1 MSKFLKIAII
11 SVVSLCLILVV
22 AGYVFLAKVDFNQ
35 YKESIITIV
44 KDNTGRDLSIGDIK
58 LKASFNPTVE
68 ISDVVFSNTKW
79 AKNSEMVR
87 AKSVEVS
94 IALIPLISKSFVINT
109 FKIKNATINLEE
121 NNSGQNNWTFDIKE
135 ASKTQKTVNKFE
147 FIKSANANENA
158 GVDMLSSVVIKEI
171 LLDDV
176 TINYTNKDGKT
187 QNYKIK
193 KVDLVE
199 NGDENIDF
207 NFDVND
213 GQYKGEGVLGAL
225 KLFNSNM
232 GYPINAKVSVDNIK
246 VDTKLKLYDV
256 TGNLSFDGQAVV
268 SDFIGKKSGFN
279 ESIDV
284 EFKGNLQKIEA
295 KIRKLDVAKNIVTG
309 EVVCDLS
316 GGKPNITGSLNS
328 DKIELSSFSKSKKT
342 ALKTVFIKN
351 AVATELVSNSIVPYD
366 LLYMFDMNMDV
377 NIAQILNNNVRLGD
391 NLGVNVVVNNGVAN
405 ISIPKGV
412 VADGKVNGLIS
423 LNANNKNLKINTSI
437 ENLKLVDLFNAF
449 DLQTPSFNITSG
461 GNTDMYV
468 NVVSVGD
475 TYSSLFE
482 NLEGNSVIIVNKS
495 VLHLG
500 NIDAIKGNIISQLFN
515 TLKLTKGNDN
525 LDMSCAVVR
534 ADFKDKKALFP
545 NGIAVNADKFTVVA
559 DGDIN
564 LKNDKLSIS
573 IKPFAGKIT
582 DTNIAKALS
591 SLVKLTGTISNPK
604 IGVDGANAIKTIV
617 GVTTAGPVYLGSQ
630 MLLENDGSPCYTALV
645 GTGYENKFPKP
656 KNVVSTTTEDVG
668 KLLDDSVGV
677 VKDTTKG
684 LLNLLTGNGK

>member
-1 MSKFLKIAII
+1 MSKFWKVAII
-11 SVVSLCLILVV
+11 FVVSLCLILVV
-22 AGYVFLAKVDFNQ
+22 AGYAFLAKVDFNQ
-35 YKESIITIV
+35 YKKNVITIV
-44 KDNTGRDLSIGDIK
+44 KDNTGRDLSIGEIK

-79 AKNSEMVR
+79 AKNTEMVK

-109 FKIKNATINLEE
+109 FKVKNATINLEE

-135 ASKTQKTVNKFE
+135 ANKTQKNVNKFE
-147 FIKSANANENA
+147 FVKSASANENA
-158 GVDMLSSVVIKEI
+158 GVAMLSLVVIKEI

-176 TINYTNKDGKT
+176 TINYTNKDGKMR
-187 QNYKIK
+187 NYKIK

-207 NFDVND
+207 NFDVNN

-232 GYPINAKVSVDNIK
+232 GYPIDAKVSVDNIK

-256 TGNLSFDGQAVV
+256 AGNLSFDGQAVV
-268 SDFIGKKSGFN
+268 SDFMGKNSGFN

-284 EFKGNLQKIEA
+284 DLKGNLQKIEV
-295 KIRKLDVAKNIVTG
+295 KIKKLDVAKNIITG
-309 EVVCDLS
+309 KVVCDLS
-316 GGKPNITGSLNS
+316 GSKPNIIGSLNS

-351 AVATELVSNSIVPYD
+351 AIATELVSSSVVPYD

-377 NIAQILNNNVRLGD
+377 NIAQILNNNIRFGD
-391 NLGVNVVVNNGVAN
+391 NLGINIVVNNGVAN
-405 ISIPKGV
+405 INVPKGV

-423 LNANNKNLKINTSI
+423 LNAHDKNLKVNASV
-437 ENLKLVDLFNAF
+437 EKLKLVDLFNAF
-449 DLQTPSFNITSG
+449 NLQTPSFNITSG

-468 NVVSVGD
+468 NVVSAGD

-534 ADFKDKKALFP
+534 ADFKNKKMVFP

-656 KNVVSTTTEDVG
+656 KNVASTTAKDVS
-668 KLLDDSVGV
+668 KLLDDSVDV

-684 LLNLLTGNGK
+684 LLNLLTGSGK